1 MTPNDLSA
9 ELRRELLSTRNGD
22 GGWAY
27 YAGKRSRVE
36 PTAWASLA
44 LAVSGEPASGVFA
57 RWPTRDGWL
66 LDAGS
71 GEVNVGFNGLAAIA
85 LTAMADRPEAAVP
98 ALRAALLREKGIK
111 LPPSAIN
118 RQDNS
123 LQGWA
128 WSRGTFS
135 WVEPTAWGL
144 LGLKRLTRGA
154 RDDASQARIGEAE
167 RLLLDRMCRAG
178 GWNHGNSNMLGTEL
192 PPYVSTSALG
202 LLAMQDLRDREPIAG
217 TARYVQAHR
226 VDEPSAM
233 ALGLT
238 AIALGIYG
246 IPVGDVTEALAAEWR
261 RARFIG
267 NLHVMALALYAVT
280 GARKGYEAFRV

>member
-1 MTPNDLSA
+1 MIC
-9 ELRRELLSTRNGD
+9 
-22 GGWAY
+22 
-27 YAGKRSRVE
+27 
-36 PTAWASLA
+36 
-44 LAVSGEPASGVFA
+44 
-57 RWPTRDGWL
+57 
-66 LDAGS
+66 
-71 GEVNVGFNGLAAIA
+71 GFN
-85 LTAMADRPEAAVP
+85 P
-98 ALRAALLREKGIK
+98 
-111 LPPSAIN
+111 
-118 RQDNS
+118 
-123 LQGWA
+123 
-128 WSRGTFS
+128 WS
-135 WVEPTAWGL
+135 L

-267 NLHVMALALYAVT
+267 NLHVMALALYAPSLGYYANAGRKF
-280 GARKGYEAFRV
+280 GALPSSGSDFITAPELTPLFGRALARQLSQALEASGSDELFEFGAGSGALVYGTSL